1 MGLLAIPLM
10 LLTTVPGE
18 PSERIP
24 DLVLLRG
31 IAVPDHSS
39 IADRSVRMLCRKGLV
54 SWAGVVVFFFPQVYR
69 RKLCWT
75 LDLLVHPEAM
85 EIVPAISRKPQI
97 SHSVQDS
104 SLNLVNHREWIYG
117 RGGSRH
123 LVRQASLC

>member
-31 IAVPDHSS
+31 VAVPDHSS

-54 SWAGVVVFFFPQVYR
+54 SWGGVVVFFFPQVYR
-69 RKLCWT
+69 RRLCWSR
-75 LDLLVHPEAM
+75 DLLVHPEAF
-85 EIVPAISRKPQI
+85 EIVPAISGKPQI
-97 SHSVQDS
+97 SHSVQDNS
-104 SLNLVNHREWIYG
+104 IHLVNHREWIYG
-117 RGGSRH
+117 RGGSGH